1 MGSEFDSDPSSGRIE
16 RHKAV
21 DRIFHWVAA
30 ASVIALLATGLLP
43 VAGVKFPWVTI
54 HWCAGIVLTAA
65 VLVHLARSLTWRKLR
80 CMRIR
85 WRDLRGERA
94 AKYTLPQKL
103 MHHAMS
109 LMALIAIGTG
119 LPMLVR
125 IDTPFWERDPYYFAA
140 STWGII
146 YVLHGLASLM
156 ALTLV
161 MIHVYFSL
169 LPEKRAYLR
178 SMWHG
183 WMARDEVPPEHDP
196 QRWPGAPR

>member
-1 MGSEFDSDPSSGRIE
+1 MTASASDRIE
-16 RHKAV
+16 RHKPV

-30 ASVIALLATGLLP
+30 ASIIALLATGLLP
-43 VAGVKFPWVTI
+43 VVGVKFPWVTI
-54 HWCAGIVLTAA
+54 HWCAGIVLTVA

-80 CMRIR
+80 CMWIW
-85 WRDLRGERA
+85 WRDLRGARA
-94 AKYTLPQKL
+94 AKYTLAQKL

-109 LMALIAIGTG
+109 LMTLIVIGTG

-125 IDTPFWERDPYYFAA
+125 IDTPFWERDPYLFAA
-140 STWGII
+140 STWGLI

-183 WMARDEVPPEHDP
+183 WMARSEVPANHDP
-196 QRWPGAPR
+196 DRWPGAPR